1 MQSKEP
7 NSVQFHDDPKIQ
19 WEQPSAAPSSLGAFR
34 VAFMTLYGVRGLE
47 FGTYTSSAWSLV
59 SVEALFTDDGYFNVT
74 KALTTY
80 TQIILLSLKK
90 FKPVNVNHF
99 IFLHSR
105 TTRPI
110 VVA

>member
-1 MQSKEP
+1 MKSKEP

-34 VAFMTLYGVRGLE
+34 VAFMT
-47 FGTYTSSAWSLV
+47 AWSLV

>member
-19 WEQPSAAPSSLGAFR
+19 WEQRSAAPSSLGAFR

-47 FGTYTSSAWSLV
+47 FGTCTSSAWSLV

-74 KALTTY
+74 KVLTTY
-80 TQIILLSLKK
+80 TQIILLGHRK
-90 FKPVNVNHF
+90 
-99 IFLHSR
+99 I
-105 TTRPI
+105 
-110 VVA
+110 